1 VRLGLC
7 LGEFTTPN
15 TPKVRCQ
22 IRYVGDIVA
31 RKKAHGGQVKA
42 VVAAGYVSSF
52 TRSGDIIPV
61 AGSGAA
67 TWLGTVSLS
76 R

>member
-1 VRLGLC
+1 VRLELC

-22 IRYVGDIVA
+22 IRYVGYIVA
-31 RKKAHGGQVKA
+31 RKKARRGRVKA
-42 VVAAGYVSSF
+42 VAAAGYVSSAA
-52 TRSGDIIPV
+52 RPGDIIPA

-67 TWLGTVSLS
+67 TWSGTVPLS